1 MHFLKAD
8 VGIEGSQTAC
18 EGGWGAASDNFT
30 NLPNIPPPRPPHR
43 QFIIYGTF
51 GRDLGALG
59 GDLQANYFISGAAGD
74 QAEKSIRRCGR
85 LKALIPL
92 PTKLSQK
99 GAEGEKVECD

>member
-1 MHFLKAD
+1 MVSREARL
-8 VGIEGSQTAC
+8 GC
-18 EGGWGAASDNFT
+18 EGGGGGRRGWSDNFT

-51 GRDLGALG
+51 GRDLGALE

-85 LKALIPL
+85 LKALIPS